1 MRKVIKALMIG
12 AIALL
17 LLCLTPYNVGAAGLG
32 VAPTEIHLDDVLRG
46 SEVLR
51 SIRVFNIGEETVSF
65 RLTAS
70 GEAAEWISFCDPD
83 DPATTVE
90 TVIVPGNGK
99 AEVWVKFK
107 IPEDAADGIY
117 TATIYVESTPSEEAE
132 LTGEGEAA
140 QSVALQMPSRVTI
153 EVTGSQILTGN
164 VRGISAVD
172 VEVNYPLRITV
183 EFKNTG
189 NVVATPQIDVEITKD
204 AEAIGSFSSAEAKV
218 KVANSEIIS
227 VEWDTTGKELGDYL
241 ARAAVSLGGEV
252 IATDELNFTILPVGT
267 LTREGVLTELAL
279 EGNLKLGTITKVQA
293 TFFNTG
299 QIDTKAKF
307 IGEVY
312 CDNELVD
319 ALESEETLIPVGQ
332 KDTLAS
338 YLKLERPGNYDIKG
352 YINYEGKKTEVKEI
366 SFTLAEAS
374 GEASQGRS
382 FNLFSPIAIAV
393 IVVLIAVIAFVA
405 LRRRR
410 KAA

>member
-1 MRKVIKALMIG
+1 MGKVIKAMTIG
-12 AIALL
+12 TITLL
-17 LLCLTPYNVGAAGLG
+17 VLCLTPYNVGAAGLG

-90 TVIVPGNGK
+90 TVTAPGNGK

-140 QSVALQMPSRVTI
+140 QSVALQMTSRVTI

-172 VEVNYPLRITV
+172 VEVNYPLRIMV

-189 NVVATPQIDVEITKD
+189 NVVATPQIGVEISKD
-204 AEAIGSFSSAEAKV
+204 DEAIGSFISAEAKV

-227 VEWDTTGKELGDYL
+227 VEWDTTGRELGDYL

-252 IATDELNFTILPVGT
+252 IATEELNFAILPVGT
-267 LTREGVLTELAL
+267 LTREGVFTELAL
-279 EGNLKLGTITKVQA
+279 EGNPKLGTIAKIQA

-299 QIDTKAKF
+299 QIDTKARF

-319 ALESEETLIPVGQ
+319 TPEGEEVLIPVGQ
-332 KDTLAS
+332 RDALTS
-338 YLKLERPGNYDIKG
+338 YFKPDEPGDYDIKG
-352 YINYEGKKTEVKEI
+352 YVNYEGKKTEVKEM
-366 SFTLAEAS
+366 SFTI
-374 GEASQGRS
+374 GEAGGG
-382 FNLFSPIAIAV
+382 LPFSLSTPFVIGV
-393 IVVLIAVIAFVA
+393 IVVLVGVIAFLA
-405 LRRRR
+405 LRRRG